1 MYITVLLL
9 QAPFLFSQLQG
20 EDFFLTLFAQGSF
33 GCLLIVQIKKI
44 NKRLEDAF
52 GCDSAQCKQK
62 LIESWTR
69 KIWDY
74 T

>member
-44 NKRLEDAF
+44 
-52 GCDSAQCKQK
+52 
-62 LIESWTR
+62 
-69 KIWDY
+69 
-74 T
+74 